1 MLVII
6 LLLNNSAKCRVQ
18 EKKTLSS
25 MFTTSVTL
33 KIQAK
38 KKKNELKGKM
48 NKISRKKHGSNQKI
62 LMRLPLS
69 FYDSESDAY
78 VHNLSSEGHLE
89 L

>member
-1 MLVII
+1 MQ
-6 LLLNNSAKCRVQ
+6 SARKENPQFNVYNFSYSQ
-18 EKKTLSS
+18 NTG
-25 MFTTSVTL
+25 
-33 KIQAK
+33 Q
-38 KKKNELKGKM
+38 KKNELKGKM
-48 NKISRKKHGSNQKI
+48 NKISRKKHGSNQNI

>member
-1 MLVII
+1 
-6 LLLNNSAKCRVQ
+6 
-18 EKKTLSS
+18 
-25 MFTTSVTL
+25 
-33 KIQAK
+33 
-38 KKKNELKGKM
+38 M

>member
-1 MLVII
+1 MQ
-6 LLLNNSAKCRVQ
+6 SARKENPQFNVYNFSYSQ
-18 EKKTLSS
+18 NTGP
-25 MFTTSVTL
+25 
-33 KIQAK
+33 

>member
-33 KIQAK
+33 KIQA

>member
-38 KKKNELKGKM
+38 KKNELKGKM
-48 NKISRKKHGSNQKI
+48 NKISRKKHRSNQKI